1 MTETAT
7 GGSGATARRGR
18 RRTVAL
24 ALLVLALVVGS
35 SVYLGAGYLAYDQL
49 SAVQSH
55 CGTASYPTQTPADF
69 FITGTRVTPDVSA
82 YHFSDYSDVSFPT
95 RGGGL
100 TIRPWYTPPRDPE
113 GPIVIVVH
121 GYDACWRAWNVLL
134 PAGMLHK
141 AGFGVLMPD
150 LRNHGESDGDGG
162 RWAGGAKE
170 YLYVLG
176 AWDWLV
182 GQGVPSSRIGLF
194 GASLGAAT
202 VTIATGEEPRVAA
215 TWADSS
221 YADFATA
228 ATEYANRRAIPAGS
242 PDPQSP
248 SATSSATPLSARATR
263 SMSSHIW
270 QAVRSSS
277 STASR
282 TRRSGR
288 TTRSSSP
295 RPRPGPGRRSS
306 RGSSLVPS
314 TPRRCSSCRP
324 ATRRAWSPSSA
335 GRSDRPE
342 PGPPGETALGAG
354 QPSLTSG
361 PSGGR
366 RRVRFAGAPCD
377 EGRSIGTLV
386 VGGTSA
392 PPTIVIRAMAGSA
405 TGGRRV

>member
-228 ATEYANRRAIPAGS
+228 ATEYAESKGYPGWVAGPA
-242 PDPQSP
+242 
-248 SATSSATPLSARATR
+248 
-263 SMSSHIW
+263 
-270 QAVRSSS
+270 
-277 STASR
+277 
-282 TRRSGR
+282 
-288 TTRSSSP
+288 
-295 RPRPGPGRRSS
+295 
-306 RGSSLVPS
+306 VPI
-314 TPRRCSSCRP
+314 
-324 ATRRAWSPSSA
+324 
-335 GRSDRPE
+335 GHLLGD
-342 PGPPGETALGAG
+342 TALGTRDPVDELAHLAG
-354 QPSLTSG
+354 RPFFIVHGLEDTTIRPHNAVELAQAASRAGTPVQPWFV
-361 PSGGR
+361 P
-366 RRVRFAGAPCD
+366 GA
-377 EGRSIGTLV
+377 EHTQEMLV
-386 VGGTSA
+386 VPARYETSLVA
-392 PPTIVIRAMAGSA
+392 FFSGAIGSP
-405 TGGRRV
+405 